1 MVVEDIISISG
12 KGTVITGE
20 IINGE
25 INQNYSVAVGDYR
38 YTVAGI
44 EHQRKIIQSATE
56 NMNVGIL
63 LKDADA
69 KYIQQGEMVR
79 KIKH

>member
-1 MVVEDIISISG
+1 MVVEDIFSISG

-25 INQNYSVAVGDYR
+25 INQNYSVAEGDFR

-44 EHQRKIIQSATE
+44 EHHRKIIHSATE

>member
-1 MVVEDIISISG
+1 MVVEDIFSISG

-44 EHQRKIIQSATE
+44 EHQRKIIQSAT
-56 NMNVGIL
+56 
-63 LKDADA
+63 
-69 KYIQQGEMVR
+69 
-79 KIKH
+79 